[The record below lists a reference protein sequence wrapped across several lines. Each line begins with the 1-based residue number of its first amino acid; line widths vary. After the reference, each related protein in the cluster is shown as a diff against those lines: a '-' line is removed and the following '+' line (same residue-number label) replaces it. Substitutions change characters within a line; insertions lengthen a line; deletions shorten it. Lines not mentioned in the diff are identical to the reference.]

1 MLVALVAVVA
11 VMVIMLLGG
20 GGGGGV
26 AVEAGVVVEE
36 LLHYKPWCRYG
47 MSPSR
52 RCGSRSRGSCGDKAR
67 TSNTT

>member
-11 VMVIMLLGG
+11 VMVIMLLG